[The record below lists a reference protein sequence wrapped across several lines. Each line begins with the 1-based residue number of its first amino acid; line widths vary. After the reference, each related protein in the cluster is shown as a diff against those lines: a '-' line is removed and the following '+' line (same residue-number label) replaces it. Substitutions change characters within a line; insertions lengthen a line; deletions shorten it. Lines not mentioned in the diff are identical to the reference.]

1 MTNEDLVCLIQK
13 GIDVE
18 ENLNKLYETNKGFI
32 YNYVKRYSGGTD
44 KEDLMQEAFLG
55 LKKAVDLY
63 DINRGVKFLTYA
75 GNWIKKYVKTYSE
88 KMRNIV
94 YLPITTRRKLNKYL
108 KDTYYDGSS
117 NTTDFVSQN
126 MLKIIHD
133 TNDYYNLEEISELYG
148 IMCEKLDV
156 VEFDSL
162 NDKLWSILKNI
173 LNDVSYDLLVRKY
186 KHGITVKQIA
196 ESDKVSSQRIYRRH
210 KAVLNELAHN
220 SAIKEIAQDY
230 GII

>member
-1 MTNEDLVCLIQK
+1 MTNEELACLIQK
-13 GIDVE
+13 GIDIE
-18 ENLNKLYETNKGFI
+18 ENLNKLYEMNKGFI

-75 GNWIKKYVKTYSE
+75 GHWIKKYVKTYSE
-88 KMRNIV
+88 EMRNIV

-108 KDTYYDGSS
+108 KDTYYGGSS
-117 NTTDFVSQN
+117 NTTDFVLQN

-133 TNDYYNLEEISELYG
+133 TNDYYNLEEISELCG
-148 IMCEKLDV
+148 IMCEKLDI

-173 LNDVSYDLLVRKY
+173 LNEASYDLLVRKY
-186 KHGITVKQIA
+186 RDNITIKQIA
-196 ESDKVSSQRIYRRH
+196 ESNKVSTQSIYRRH
-210 KAVLNELAHN
+210 KAVLNKLAHN
-220 SAIKEIAQDY
+220 SAIRELAQDY